1 LWAAKEQLQLSLRQQ
16 QHFKSGDTTK
26 EKQRKVA
33 APKEQTGK
41 AAGERGKAWVGLEN
55 GRGLSLGLA
64 ESGLL

>member
-1 LWAAKEQLQLSLRQQ
+1 MWAAKEQLQLSLRQQ

-41 AAGERGKAWVGLEN
+41 AGGERGESVG
-55 GRGLSLGLA
+55 GAGKWPGLSLGLA